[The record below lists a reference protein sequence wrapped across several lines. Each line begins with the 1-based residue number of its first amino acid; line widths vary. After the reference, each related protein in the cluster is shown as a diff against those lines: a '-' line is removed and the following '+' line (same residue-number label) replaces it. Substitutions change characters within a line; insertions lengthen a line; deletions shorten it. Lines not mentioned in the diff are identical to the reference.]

1 MDDILQTESLNP
13 NSQNLDCLSTLQ
25 MVQIINAEDAR
36 IAPAVQKV
44 LPQVA
49 AAIDAIAE
57 RMARGGRLVYIG
69 SGTSGRLG
77 VLDASECPPTFS
89 VSPDKVVGIIAGG
102 DTALRHSVEAA
113 EDSPERGAQ
122 DLQMLNISPMD
133 SVVGITASGST
144 PYVQGGLHFAQQQG
158 ALTVGIA
165 CNDPAPISKVSQV
178 SILVLVG
185 AEVISG
191 STRMKAGT
199 AQKMVLNML
208 STGVMI
214 RLGKTYGNLMIDLKA
229 SNTKLRSRAIRL
241 VQQLCP
247 LDLDQAQRLLEDCD
261 WEVKTAIAAFHQKS
275 TPQQARAALEKV
287 SGRLRTILENEL
299 PPEEK

>member
-13 NSQNLDCLSTLQ
+13 NSQNLDCQSTLQ

-165 CNDPAPISKVSQV
+165 CNDPASISKVSQV
-178 SILVLVG
+178 SILVPVG

-287 SGRLRTILENEL
+287 SSRLRTILENEL

>member
-13 NSQNLDCLSTLQ
+13 NSQNLDCQSTLQ

-178 SILVLVG
+178 SILVPVG

>member
-102 DTALRHSVEAA
+102 DTALRHSIEAA

-275 TPQQARAALEKV
+275 TPQQARAALEKA

-299 PPEEK
+299 PSEEK

>member
-13 NSQNLDCLSTLQ
+13 NSQNLDCQSTLQ

-287 SGRLRTILENEL
+287 SSRLRTILENEL